1 MKARDGHEV
10 KLKKALNDSET
21 RVVYFVGLCS
31 CLCSSLV
38 HEMIDDDTCVACG
51 NG

>member
-10 KLKKALNDSET
+10 KLKKALNGSET

-31 CLCSSLV
+31 SLV
-38 HEMIDDDTCVACG
+38 HVMIDDDTCVASG